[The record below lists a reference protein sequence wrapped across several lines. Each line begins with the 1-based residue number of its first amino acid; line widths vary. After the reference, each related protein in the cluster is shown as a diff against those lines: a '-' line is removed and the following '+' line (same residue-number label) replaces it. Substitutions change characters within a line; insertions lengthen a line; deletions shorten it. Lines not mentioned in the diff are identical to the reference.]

1 MASKISTLQS
11 FLQTK
16 ALLDILHREARIE
29 PLSFTGVHP
38 QHFAS
43 SHGED
48 PQGGRQRHRHG
59 GFLNPSRV
67 TLRRTREGLIRKVG
81 RVSGFPW
88 SFLRVLFN
96 ALSGWVAC
104 CIFSLHQGFSLIAS
118 APPSQFVV
126 FYLRFACLVVGIQC
140 PTYSYQIVGFE
151 MVMISHGRIR
161 KNHKLNKQ
169 KCAFFTTVFVVVS
182 WCADSA
188 SLEFPPLAAHFRAFQ
203 ISLTTDLLGGS
214 SLLLRVRI
222 TPIYMSFR
230 PFGRDPITPVGRLTN
245 HGYQP
250 LTSTGVIL
258 QVRCLSWSKKVG
270 CPIIIPKQGPFP
282 VFSVVLSCHL
292 SSF

>member
-1 MASKISTLQS
+1 MIKNSWLASKISTLQS

-104 CIFSLHQGFSLIAS
+104 CIFSLHQSFSLIAS

-151 MVMISHGRIR
+151 MVMISHG

-169 KCAFFTTVFVVVS
+169 KCVFFTTV
-182 WCADSA
+182 
-188 SLEFPPLAAHFRAFQ
+188 
-203 ISLTTDLLGGS
+203 
-214 SLLLRVRI
+214 LLLCLDVQI
-222 TPIYMSFR
+222 LPLLSFL
-230 PFGRDPITPVGRLTN
+230 P
-245 HGYQP
+245 
-250 LTSTGVIL
+250 
-258 QVRCLSWSKKVG
+258 
-270 CPIIIPKQGPFP
+270 
-282 VFSVVLSCHL
+282 
-292 SSF
+292 

>member
-1 MASKISTLQS
+1 MLATNAKLSVPHTTTWQTTQKKMIKNSWLESKFSTLQS

-16 ALLDILHREARIE
+16 ALLDILHREARWILP
-29 PLSFTGVHP
+29 PLRFTGVHA

-43 SHGED
+43 GHGED
-48 PQGGRQRHRHG
+48 PQRHRHG
-59 GFLNPSRV
+59 GFWNPSRV

-104 CIFSLHQGFSLIAS
+104 CIFSLHRGFSLIAS

-140 PTYSYQIVGFE
+140 PTYSYQMVGFE

-169 KCAFFTTVFVVVS
+169 KCVFFTTVFVVVS

-214 SLLLRVRI
+214 SLLL
-222 TPIYMSFR
+222 
-230 PFGRDPITPVGRLTN
+230 L
-245 HGYQP
+245 
-250 LTSTGVIL
+250 L
-258 QVRCLSWSKKVG
+258 
-270 CPIIIPKQGPFP
+270 
-282 VFSVVLSCHL
+282 L
-292 SSF
+292 SS